1 MGWRLIRD
9 ADELAALGLPAAGIL
24 LLLCQKP
31 VAPPLTRLLDQEVR
45 RGVIPVGKAR
55 PFRERALF
63 LFYLALNY
71 GDECQ
76 HHFQGAVR
84 PAIIPSMP
92 DAASQ

>member
-1 MGWRLIRD
+1 LVMGWRLIRD
-9 ADELAALGLPAAGIL
+9 ADELAALGLTAAGIL

-63 LFYLALNY
+63 LFS
-71 GDECQ
+71 DERQ
-76 HHFQGAVR
+76 HHGQGAVR
-84 PAIIPSMP
+84 PIPGMP

>member
-55 PFRERALF
+55 PFRERALS
-63 LFYLALNY
+63 LFSTY
-71 GDECQ
+71 GDERQ
-76 HHFQGAVR
+76 HHGQG
-84 PAIIPSMP
+84 
-92 DAASQ
+92 SQTRNHPRYA

>member
-45 RGVIPVGKAR
+45 GGVIPVGKAR

-63 LFYLALNY
+63 LFSA
-71 GDECQ
+71 
-76 HHFQGAVR
+76 
-84 PAIIPSMP
+84 
-92 DAASQ
+92 